1 MKKTESNQLAIC
13 NFDDNL
19 GIGKSNAVCVSYSYT
34 SPYLLKLETLRLEML
49 QLALLGMPTRTGMDK
64 CVSLDFVAGFGDGTK
79 VCDLS
84 SSDESLGARYSL
96 VIELSKLEG
105 GTDCLKNWQL
115 TAPKA
120 DGSVYL
126 SQSKD
131 SSRSKNGKLHKK
143 PKRSVADAILDLEV
157 HIEKN
162 HDLYESW
169 FSMAK
174 SKVIDD
180 SGPLA
185 GNRRKR
191 HMS

>member
-1 MKKTESNQLAIC
+1 MKKTESNQLAIF

-19 GIGKSNAVCVSYSYT
+19 GIGKSKTVFVSNSYIG
-34 SPYLLKLETLRLEML
+34 PYLSRLETLRL
-49 QLALLGMPTRTGMDK
+49 ALLDMPARIEMDK
-64 CVSLDFVAGFGDGTK
+64 CVSRDFVAGFGDVTK
-79 VCDLS
+79 ACDLS
-84 SSDESLGARYSL
+84 SSDESLGVWYSL
-96 VIELSKLEG
+96 FIGLSKPEG

-120 DGSVYL
+120 DGAVYL

-131 SSRSKNGKLHKK
+131 SCRSKNGKLLKK
-143 PKRSVADAILDLEV
+143 PKRSVADAIVDLEV

-174 SKVIDD
+174 SNVIDD